1 MTPIENWPTCQH
13 SVHRHEPHANAP
25 ISIKFASQPL
35 LPANHAAGS
44 PVDILSIVT
53 NANASTSINFALP
66 YMPGGSYPLVF
77 TVKGFGYMKS
87 VANMTNPFM
96 LLK

>member
-1 MTPIENWPTCQH
+1 MT
-13 SVHRHEPHANAP
+13 ANAST
-25 ISIKFASQPL
+25 SIYSASQPL
-35 LPANHAAGS
+35 LSANHTAGS
-44 PVDILSIVT
+44 PVTILSVVT
-53 NANASTSINFALP
+53 NANASTSVNFALP

-77 TVKGFGYMKS
+77 TVKGFGYMQS